1 MKLTTTTSTTTTVK
15 GQITEEELLDF
26 IRQTFSFPPGAK
38 VELFV
43 DGAEAAVFLGP
54 DTPLSFVASWKQ
66 ENKPLPEQDVP
77 MRIVTTR
84 PG

>member
-15 GQITEEELLDF
+15 GQISEEEIVDF

-38 VELFV
+38 VELFI
-43 DGAEAAVFLGP
+43 DGPEAMAFLGT
-54 DTPLSFVASWKQ
+54 DTPLSFIASWKQ

-84 PG
+84 TG

>member
-1 MKLTTTTSTTTTVK
+1 MKLTTTTSITTTVK
-15 GQITEEELLDF
+15 GQLTEEELLDF

-38 VELFV
+38 VELYV
-43 DGAEAAVFLGP
+43 DTSEPVAFLGP
-54 DTPLSFVASWKQ
+54 DTPLSFIATWKQ